1 MIGCRPFEIVSHFG
15 LAIVIVTAVAATA
28 GCGAKS
34 PATPAAAPAEAPRPR
49 VTVAMPTRK
58 TIRRAVTH
66 PGQVEAFDQAR
77 LYAKIPAY
85 VERYLADIGDPVKGP
100 RVDENGNMIE
110 RGQLLAELSA
120 PELDRELEQKKALV
134 VQAGADV
141 EQAQA
146 AIKVAQADEV
156 SAAAQLKEAAAAVD
170 RVDAEFQRWTSE
182 YNRVVQLVSKSAV
195 TQKLADETKSQMM
208 AAAAARKEADAK
220 IESAASAVAA
230 GKAQVDKKMADEA
243 AIRARRQV
251 AEADEART
259 SALLNYL
266 RIEAPFDGTISERN
280 ADIGYFAQVPG
291 SDQARPLFTVVR
303 TDRVRVFVDLPEMDA
318 PLANAGDHAVVRV
331 QSLSGRDFP
340 GEITRTAWALD
351 PTSRT
356 LHTEVDVPNP
366 DGALRPGMYAQITID
381 LAEQPGALTVPAAA
395 VVSQDNGTWCFV
407 VDHGKASRKP
417 VTIGL
422 KSGGEVE
429 IASGLDESDLVI
441 QAKGASLTDGQGVEG
456 VEATPA
462 K

>member
-1 MIGCRPFEIVSHFG
+1 MIGRRMAEIFSPFG
-15 LAIVIVTAVAATA
+15 LAIVTVGMAAVAATA
-28 GCGAKS
+28 GCGKKG
-34 PATPAAAPAEAPRPR
+34 PAIPAAAPAEAPRPR
-49 VTVAMPTRK
+49 VTVATPTRK

-66 PGQVEAFDQAR
+66 PGQVEAFDQAKM
-77 LYAKIPAY
+77 YAKIPAF
-85 VERYLADIGDPVKGP
+85 VERYLADIGDAVKGP
-100 RVDENGNMIE
+100 RFDENGNLTE

-120 PELDRELEQKKALV
+120 PELDQELQQKKALV
-134 VQAGADV
+134 AQAGADI

-156 SAAAQLKEAAAAVD
+156 SAGAQLKEAAAAVD
-170 RVDAEFQRWTSE
+170 RVDAEFQRWKSE

-195 TQKLADETKSQMM
+195 TQKLADETKAQMM

-230 GKAQVDKKMADEA
+230 SKAQVEKKMADEV

-280 ADIGYFAQVPG
+280 ADIGYFAQAG
-291 SDQARPLFTVVR
+291 GGGQAQPLFT
-303 TDRVRVFVDLPEMDA
+303 
-318 PLANAGDHAVVRV
+318 VVRV

-366 DGALRPGMYAQITID
+366 DGELRPGMYAQVTID
-381 LAEQPGALTVPAAA
+381 LAEAPNALTVPAGA
-395 VVSQDNGTWCFV
+395 VVAQDNGTWCFV
-407 VDHGKASRKP
+407 VDQGKAKRKP
-417 VTIGL
+417 VTVGL
-422 KSGGEVE
+422 KSGAEVE
-429 IASGLDESDLVI
+429 IASGLDQRDLVI
-441 QAKGASLTDGQGVEG
+441 QAKGASLTDGQSVEI
-456 VEATPA
+456 VEVTPA